1 MRKFFS
7 EVVLPA
13 ATGHGPWNG
22 KKGLL
27 ESLLGWD
34 WVLQLGLSCQQ
45 WWESKTKM
53 VTKGEA

>member
-13 ATGHGPWNG
+13 ATGHGLWNG

-27 ESLLGWD
+27 KTCWGGIGFCSLGWAANSGGRVKHK
-34 WVLQLGLSCQQ
+34 W
-45 WWESKTKM
+45 
-53 VTKGEA
+53 